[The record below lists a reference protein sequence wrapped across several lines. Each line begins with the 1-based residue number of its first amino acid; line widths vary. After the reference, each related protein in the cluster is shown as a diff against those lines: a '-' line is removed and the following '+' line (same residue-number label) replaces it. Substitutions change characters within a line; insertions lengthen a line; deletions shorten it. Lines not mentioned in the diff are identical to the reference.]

1 MTWKLL
7 IANEDIVD
15 EDETNGVLELL
26 KKHDENL
33 FQIVSLLSVELTKPF
48 KFSRNAAQLYL
59 EKISQKVGLSILRLL
74 KPFKAR
80 LRKYVLTRSLRSVMG
95 FEQLARMN
103 TAIFLLSLPTGPLF
117 KVDHHMTQFLLQ
129 SIGLSTREKN
139 LPPFLPINLD
149 AGSFSAAT
157 PSTRKILG
165 LDGDPIDVI
174 DDHDYPFTGTYVVQ
188 LRTVTIGLIWACVV
202 ASPSYYQATTI

>member
-1 MTWKLL
+1 MTPWEKDDTGDAKKDNDVEVTEV
-7 IANEDIVD
+7 ANEDIVD

-103 TAIFLLSLPTGPLF
+103 TAIFSLSLPTGPLF
-117 KVDHHMTQFLLQ
+117 KVDHHMTSVPDFTI
-129 SIGLSTREKN
+129 SN
-139 LPPFLPINLD
+139 F
-149 AGSFSAAT
+149 
-157 PSTRKILG
+157 
-165 LDGDPIDVI
+165 VI
-174 DDHDYPFTGTYVVQ
+174 
-188 LRTVTIGLIWACVV
+188 
-202 ASPSYYQATTI
+202 

>member
-1 MTWKLL
+1 M
-7 IANEDIVD
+7 
-15 EDETNGVLELL
+15 
-26 KKHDENL
+26 
-33 FQIVSLLSVELTKPF
+33 
-48 KFSRNAAQLYL
+48 
-59 EKISQKVGLSILRLL
+59 GL
-74 KPFKAR
+74 
-80 LRKYVLTRSLRSVMG
+80 
-95 FEQLARMN
+95 EQLARMN

-202 ASPSYYQATTI
+202 ASPSLLSSDDNLRNQCISLCCKSLTAVSNDIVSASRRALETITALTDKNLPNELLKQALRPVLINLAKFDNLTPALLDTLGH